1 MPFSLLAPVPYLALA
16 HGTMSDLRT
25 VRGFIIGR
33 MPFGNTS
40 LILRCL
46 TLEAGR
52 LTFMAKGATRPKSPF
67 GGALDLFYLGD
78 FLYQP
83 SRTGEMHTLREVK
96 LLEPHLG
103 LRRSYANLLGAQYF
117 AALIETITEPGTP
130 VPDDYTL
137 FAKAIAYLCETEIT
151 WRAVERFEHRILTL
165 AGIAQP
171 NRDLPAAFHN
181 LHHKVP
187 GLRAEILRQLS
198 PTGD

>member
-1 MPFSLLAPVPYLALA
+1 
-16 HGTMSDLRT
+16 MSDLQT

-46 TLEAGR
+46 TQQAGR

-67 GGALDLFYLGD
+67 AGALDLFYLGD

-83 SRTGEMHTLREVK
+83 SRTGEMHALREVK
-96 LLEPHLG
+96 LVEPHLG
-103 LRRSYANLLGAQYF
+103 LRRSYTSLLGAQYF

-130 VPDDYTL
+130 VPDDYDL
-137 FAKAIAYLCETEIT
+137 FAKALTYLCETDLT
-151 WRAVERFEHRILTL
+151 WRVVERFEHRILAL

-171 NRDLPAAFHN
+171 DRDLPSAFRH

-187 GLRAEILRQLS
+187 SLRTDLLKQLR
-198 PTGD
+198 PAAPGD